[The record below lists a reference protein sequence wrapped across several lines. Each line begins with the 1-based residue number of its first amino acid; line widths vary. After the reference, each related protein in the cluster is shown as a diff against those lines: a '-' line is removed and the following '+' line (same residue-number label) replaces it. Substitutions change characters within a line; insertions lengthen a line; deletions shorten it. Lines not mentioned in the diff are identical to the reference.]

1 MSDARIAKIRE
12 LQKLNEELRARV
24 AELTKERDDYV
35 EGLREIEL
43 GGQPADNIA
52 RWTLEKWGK
61 STQ

>member
-24 AELTKERDDYV
+24 AELTKERDDYA
-35 EGLREIEL
+35 EELQDIEQ
-43 GGQPADNIA
+43 GCGPADNMA
-52 RWTLEKWGK
+52 NRVLAKWGK